1 MPSFEYMARDR
12 AGKQI
17 QGTLSGQDE
26 KAVRE
31 QLRRKDLF
39 VTSITAQKAAASGT
53 SSFTSRKKKVKLND
67 MVVMSRQLSTL
78 VRAGLPLV
86 DSLYT
91 LAEQTQN
98 PTLKQAL
105 TDIRNEVLAGST
117 FSDALAK
124 HPDIF
129 SELYQSL
136 SRAGEVAGALDETLQ
151 VAAEQL
157 DKEQELKEKVKA
169 AFVYPAAV
177 VITAV
182 AVVFFLL
189 TFVVPVFANVYEQ
202 FHAELPG
209 PTQILVTASKIIRSY
224 WWLCGI
230 LTFVGLKFFKR
241 WQKTDKGRNFCD
253 RFKLKMPLLGPL
265 NRKIAI
271 SRMTRTFSAMV
282 SAGVPILSG
291 LQTSARVTG
300 STVFIAVINDAIQK
314 VNEGV
319 KLSVPL
325 EQSKQF
331 PSMVTRMISAGEESG
346 NMDEM
351 LRQITSFYDRD
362 IEYAVQRLTRMLEPL
377 LTVVLGVIVG
387 FVLLALYMP
396 IFNLSKVIH
405 R

>member
-1 MPSFEYMARDR
+1 MPSFQYVARDR

-17 QGTLSGQDE
+17 SGTLAGTDE
-26 KAVRE
+26 RAVRE

-39 VTSITAQKAAASGT
+39 VTTIQEQKQAAGQSAGGRS
-53 SSFTSRKKKVKLND
+53 KKVTLND

-86 DSLYT
+86 ESLYT
-91 LAEQTQN
+91 LAGQTTN
-98 PTLKQAL
+98 PTLKNVL
-105 TDIRNEVLAGST
+105 NEIRQDVLSGAT

-124 HPDIF
+124 HPKVF

-136 SRAGEVAGALDETLQ
+136 AKAGEVAGALDETLT

-157 DKEQELKEKVKA
+157 DKEQELREKVKA

-177 VITAV
+177 VVTAV
-182 AVVFFLL
+182 GVVFFMLI
-189 TFVVPVFANVYEQ
+189 FVVPVFANVYAQ
-202 FHAELPG
+202 FKAELPA
-209 PTQILVTASKIIRSY
+209 PTQLLVTLSHIVRNY
-224 WWLCGI
+224 WYM
-230 LTFVGLKFFKR
+230 TFLSVFLAFKAIKR
-241 WQKTDKGRNFCD
+241 WQQTEKGRYQID
-253 RFKLKMPLLGPL
+253 KFKLKMPLLGPL

-300 STVFIAVINDAIQK
+300 NVIIMDVISDCVQK
-314 VNEGV
+314 VNQGV

-325 EQSKQF
+325 EQSGEF
-331 PSMVTRMISAGEESG
+331 PPMVTRMIAAGEESG

-351 LRQITSFYDRD
+351 LRQITNFYDRD
-362 IEYAVQRLTRMLEPL
+362 IEYAVQRLTRLLEPL

-387 FVLLALYMP
+387 FILLALYMP
-396 IFNLSKVIH
+396 IFNLSKVIKK
-405 R
+405 

>member
-1 MPSFEYMARDR
+1 MPSFQYVARDR
-12 AGKQI
+12 GGKQI
-17 QGTLSGQDE
+17 SGTLAGTDE
-26 KAVRE
+26 RAVRE

-39 VTSITAQKAAASGT
+39 VTTIQEQKQAAGQNAGGKS
-53 SSFTSRKKKVKLND
+53 KKVTLND

-86 DSLYT
+86 ESLYT
-91 LAEQTQN
+91 LEGQTTN
-98 PTLKQAL
+98 PTLKMTL
-105 TDIRNEVLAGST
+105 NDIRQDVLAGST

-124 HPDIF
+124 HPKIF

-136 SRAGEVAGALDETLQ
+136 AKAGEVAGALDETLT

-177 VITAV
+177 VVTA
-182 AVVFFLL
+182 AGVVFFMLI
-189 TFVVPVFANVYEQ
+189 FVVPVFANVYSQ
-202 FHAELPG
+202 FKAELPA
-209 PTQILVTASKIIRSY
+209 PTQILVTASFLIRKY
-224 WWLCGI
+224 WWACFAAVFFAFKGI
-230 LTFVGLKFFKR
+230 KK
-241 WQKTDKGRNFCD
+241 WQQTEKGRYYCD
-253 RFKLKMPLLGPL
+253 RIKLKMPLLGPL

-300 STVFIAVINDAIQK
+300 NVIIMDVIADCVQK
-314 VNEGV
+314 VNQGV

-325 EQSKQF
+325 EQSGEF
-331 PSMVTRMISAGEESG
+331 PPMVTRMIGAGEESG

-351 LRQITSFYDRD
+351 LRQVTSFYDRD
-362 IEYAVQRLTRMLEPL
+362 IEYAVQRLTRLLEPL
-377 LTVVLGVIVG
+377 LTVVLGVLVG
-387 FVLLALYMP
+387 FILLALYMP
-396 IFNLSKVIH
+396 IFNLSKVIKK
-405 R
+405 

>member
-1 MPSFEYMARDR
+1 MPSYQYVARDR
-12 AGKQI
+12 SGKSI
-17 QGTLSGQDE
+17 HGTLAGADE
-26 KAVRE
+26 RAVRE

-39 VTSITAQKAAASGT
+39 VTTLSVSKQSASQGGA
-53 SSFTSRKKKVKLND
+53 FSRKKKVTLSD

-86 DSLYT
+86 DCIGA
-91 LAEQTQN
+91 LANQTQN
-98 PTLKQAL
+98 AILKSVL
-105 TDIRNEVLAGST
+105 LEIRSDVLAGST
-117 FSDALAK
+117 FSGALGK
-124 HPDIF
+124 HPAVF
-129 SELYQSL
+129 SELYQAL
-136 SRAGEVAGALDETLQ
+136 ANAGEVAGALDETLT

-169 AFVYPAAV
+169 AFVYPMAV

-182 AVVFFLL
+182 GVVFFLL

-202 FHAELPG
+202 FKAPLPA
-209 PTQILVTASKIIRSY
+209 PTLILVGASKIIRNY
-224 WWLCGI
+224 WYLVA
-230 LTFVGLKFFKR
+230 VGAFFGVKSLKK
-241 WQKTDKGRNFCD
+241 WQKTDKGKSVCD
-253 RFKLKMPLLGPL
+253 KIKLKMPLLGPL

-271 SRMTRTFSAMV
+271 SRLTRTFSAMV

-300 STVFIAVINDAIQK
+300 NSVFMEVITDAVSK

-325 EQSKQF
+325 EQSGQF
-331 PSMVTRMISAGEESG
+331 PSMVTHMISAGEESG
-346 NMDEM
+346 NLDEM
-351 LRQITSFYDRD
+351 LRQITAFYDRD
-362 IEYAVQRLTRMLEPL
+362 IEYAVQRLTRMIEPL
-377 LTVVLGVIVG
+377 MTVVLGIIVG

-396 IFNLSKVIH
+396 IFNLSKVIK